1 VRVFV
6 PGFDTPTESSALA
19 LPLRRAL
26 VAAVVGRKV
35 SLVSAEALELR
46 VFAGLRP
53 SAVGVPEMA
62 VGRDGTVRPGR
73 RSVVAPGVSR
83 GYWPR
88 EVARLAGTVFQGERK
103 SAVVEIVPVRFDGSR
118 QQLVLAGRVRVRLAF
133 VGLEPEETGTG
144 GTGRL
149 RRKATPRREA
159 LAQLHTSGRG
169 LHAVSF
175 EEVFPGRRRGMEVG
189 RLRLQR
195 QGEVVGF
202 RVEPATGV
210 FGPGSTLFFY
220 ADRTASST
228 DYSSE
233 VAWELVRSLSGEGM
247 GVVLGPPEGG
257 SSVSSSMGFA
267 TFETNRSY
275 QPGLLEAPDVWLW
288 EVMAGGSAAKTVTLG
303 LTGVDRASSE
313 SARVTV
319 HLQGGSASGVVE
331 EHHVQVSLNGAVVG
345 EGRFAGKG
353 AYPLSLSVPTSQLVE
368 GANSLSLL
376 NVGDTGVSSVVLLDK
391 VEVGYPQAALMRG
404 GVFEG
409 TWAEGGTVEVGGVV
423 ASPVVVDVTLGGAAK
438 WVSGFEAVS
447 GSVRLRVEAGH
458 RSVVVSR
465 EGWLRPRIERPQPT
479 TLRDVTNQADYL
491 LIAPR
496 EFLGAAEPLLARR
509 ESQGLTTKGVAFEE
523 IAEVFGRG
531 QPSGEA
537 IREFVSYAY
546 HTWRRPSPRYV
557 VLLGDATSDPRRFQ
571 ATSWSSPLP
580 ALWARTS
587 YLWTVSDPGLVAVN
601 GEDLV
606 PDLAIGRLPAQTVA
620 EAEALVSK
628 VLAWEDSGQDLGGNA
643 VLVADNPDAAG
654 DFEADVE
661 DIHRSFLGGRTTEIL
676 KLRELGASTRGRVK
690 DAFDGGASLMSYVGH
705 GGSAVWASEN
715 VWNSW
720 DPPSLQAQSR
730 QPLLLTMNCLNG
742 YFVAPNFNSLSEA
755 LLKAEG
761 RGVVGAFSPSGLSVD
776 GPAHQYHRAVVAE
789 LTGGEHER
797 LGDAILAAQRTYAE
811 SGLMPE
817 LLAVYHLLGDPAT
830 TIR

>member
-1 VRVFV
+1 
-6 PGFDTPTESSALA
+6 
-19 LPLRRAL
+19 
-26 VAAVVGRKV
+26 
-35 SLVSAEALELR
+35 
-46 VFAGLRP
+46 
-53 SAVGVPEMA
+53 MW
-62 VGRDGTVRPGR
+62 
-73 RSVVAPGVSR
+73 R

-88 EVARLAGTVFQGERK
+88 EVARLTGTMFQGERK

-118 QQLVLAGRVRVRLAF
+118 QQLVLAQRVRVRLAF

-159 LAQLHTSGRG
+159 LAQLYTSGRG

-189 RLRLQR
+189 HLRLQR
-195 QGEVVGF
+195 QGEAVGF

-220 ADRTASST
+220 GDRTASST

-233 VAWELVRSLSGEGM
+233 VAWELVRSLAGEGM

-257 SSVSSSMGFA
+257 SSVSSSMGLA

-288 EVMAGGSAAKTVTLG
+288 EVMAGGGAAKTVTLG
-303 LTGVDRASSE
+303 LTGVDRSSSE

-331 EHHVQVSLNGAVVG
+331 DHHVQVSLNGAVVG
-345 EGRFAGKG
+345 EGRFGGKG

-391 VEVGYPQAALMRG
+391 VEVGYPQVAVARG

-409 TWAEGGTVEVGGVV
+409 TWADGGTVEVGGVV
-423 ASPVVVDVTLGGAAK
+423 ASPVVLDVTLGGAAK
-438 WVSGFEAVS
+438 WVSGYESAS
-447 GSVRLRVEAGH
+447 GSVRFRVEAGH
-458 RSVVVSR
+458 RYVVVSR
-465 EGWLRPRIERPQPT
+465 EGWRRPRIAWPVPT

-496 EFLGAAEPLLARR
+496 ELLGAAEPLLARR
-509 ESQGLTTKGVAFEE
+509 QSQGLTTKGVAFEE

-571 ATSWSSPLP
+571 ATSWASPLP
-580 ALWARTS
+580 ALWAKTS
-587 YLWTVSDPGLVAVN
+587 YLWTVSDPALVAVN
-601 GEDLV
+601 GEDPV

-628 VLAWEDSGQDLGGNA
+628 VLAWEESGQDLGGKA
-643 VLVADNPDAAG
+643 VLVADDPDAAG

-661 DIHRSFLGGRTTEIL
+661 DIERSFLGGRETEVL
-676 KLRELGASTRGRVK
+676 KLRELGASTRGRVQ

-720 DPPSLQAQSR
+720 DPPSLRAQSR

-761 RGVVGAFSPSGLSVD
+761 RGAVAAFSPSGLSARRPGAPVPPRGD
-776 GPAHQYHRAVVAE
+776 GGAHGRRARAARRRDPRRAE
-789 LTGGEHER
+789 DLR
-797 LGDAILAAQRTYAE
+797 RYRA
-811 SGLMPE
+811 
-817 LLAVYHLLGDPAT
+817 
-830 TIR
+830 